1 MISIQFRKRKKREGD
16 SPDSSSDSSVE
27 IIETTRPTLRESL
40 KSSLS
45 RTITHLNYPL
55 LPEKS
60 SSEVGIVIDSP
71 EVKKQ
76 FFF

>member
-40 KSSLS
+40 KTSMS
-45 RTITHLNYPL
+45 RMITHYPRYPL

-60 SSEVGIVIDSP
+60 SSEVGIAIDSP
-71 EVKKQ
+71 EV
-76 FFF
+76 